1 MESWG
6 LWGLFLGSFLASTI
20 IPFSSEALLLGAVA
34 IGENVWLCVF
44 VAAVG
49 NSLGGIVSFY
59 LGRLGKW
66 EWLEKFFKVKK
77 EKIETTKDKISRF
90 KEIAALFAWLPIVGD
105 LIAITLGF
113 MRFSPLLSCLLM
125 SVGRFARFAVVGG
138 ILSLF

>member
-59 LGRLGKW
+59 LGRLEKW

-77 EKIETTKDKISRF
+77 EKIEKTKDKIS
-90 KEIAALFAWLPIVGD
+90 
-105 LIAITLGF
+105 
-113 MRFSPLLSCLLM
+113 
-125 SVGRFARFAVVGG
+125 
-138 ILSLF
+138 